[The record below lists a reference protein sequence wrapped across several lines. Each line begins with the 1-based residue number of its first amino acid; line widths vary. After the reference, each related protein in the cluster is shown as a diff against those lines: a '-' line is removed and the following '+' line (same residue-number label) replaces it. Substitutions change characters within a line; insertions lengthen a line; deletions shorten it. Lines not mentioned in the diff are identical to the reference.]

1 MVLPT
6 SNGDNKVDPTAIT
19 ASKNEIDGLEADIA
33 EISELAQTNPAL
45 LGGDDVAQLLER
57 LSSAENVAD
66 GVESKLDSVLQNLDK
81 LLAALDGAGQQQPT
95 DAKEAAHEPKAADG
109 TTEFKEQ

>member
-6 SNGDNKVDPTAIT
+6 SNGDNKIDSTLIA
-19 ASKNEIDGLEADIA
+19 ASQDEIA
-33 EISELAQTNPAL
+33 ELESDLSKLSELAQTNPSL

-81 LLAALDGAGQQQPT
+81 LLAALDGADQQQRP
-95 DAKEAAHEPKAADG
+95 DVKEPATGPKEVDG
-109 TTEFKEQ
+109 KAESAQ